1 MPSKPSLVRLAA
13 LLGVALLLVSA
24 GCLSGG
30 SVSHMT
36 AKKIGQQADQ
46 KYSQL
51 TSYNGTVTITSTM
64 DGKTTSSPARHP
76 PICGRPEPARFRAR
90 WACSPRQS

>member
-64 DGKTTSSPARHP
+64 DGKTTSQTAP
-76 PICGRPEPARFRAR
+76 G
-90 WACSPRQS
+90 